1 MCVRACGWGK
11 MANRGCCISDVPLY
25 HIEMSTVC
33 LFVFIKLT
41 KRWLSAKLM
50 NACDAGHLT
59 PSTNTKQ
66 TKKNCLLIINDGDLM
81 MIRKKTNKKHFP
93 F

>member
-1 MCVRACGWGK
+1 
-11 MANRGCCISDVPLY
+11 
-25 HIEMSTVC
+25 
-33 LFVFIKLT
+33 
-41 KRWLSAKLM
+41 M

-81 MIRKKTNKKHFP
+81 MIRKKQTKNIFLFDFDFILIYFFLNK
-93 F
+93 